1 MIHIW
6 CKTHLVSRAT
16 WSISE
21 RGGFHVTR
29 EMANFNYEE
38 PKQAAYMYHDRNMTR
53 LIDRVSGTTAG
64 HTSLIRVAPCSPGI
78 GQILVEIPL
87 VACVLAKETRLE
99 C

>member
-1 MIHIW
+1 
-6 CKTHLVSRAT
+6 
-16 WSISE
+16 
-21 RGGFHVTR
+21 
-29 EMANFNYEE
+29 
-38 PKQAAYMYHDRNMTR
+38 MYHDRNMTR